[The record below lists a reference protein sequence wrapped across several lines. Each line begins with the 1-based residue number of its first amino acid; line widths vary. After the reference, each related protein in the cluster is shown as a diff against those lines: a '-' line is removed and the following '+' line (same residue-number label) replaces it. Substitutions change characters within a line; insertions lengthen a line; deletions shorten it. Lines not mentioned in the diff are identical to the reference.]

1 MRKLGNHV
9 VKTKRLLTSP
19 RLYCVQCSPLARVVC
34 IYNERSAVRGPLVA
48 TRAKLNSGL
57 RPAGVS
63 FTPLSAGQT
72 LTVLTPLFIRSR
84 ELLLSPRYFYQ
95 YPHGRDQHRFGRVPE
110 IIILFCARQKRVSP
124 FPLSR
129 RSALARKRPA
139 SGSAAPADAQC
150 DGSRVERARRTRPR
164 PRHPRRRRPDVPR
177 VPPGDGDAPE

>member
-1 MRKLGNHV
+1 MCVH
-9 VKTKRLLTSP
+9 LL
-19 RLYCVQCSPLARVVC
+19 VQCSPHTRVVC

-110 IIILFCARQKRVSP
+110 IIILFCARQKKSFSVSAFASVSTRP
-124 FPLSR
+124 KTSSLWFCGASR
-129 RSALARKRPA
+129 RSVRWK
-139 SGSAAPADAQC
+139 SC
-150 DGSRVERARRTRPR
+150 RTRPEDPAQTSSPATPSSR
-164 PRHPRRRRPDVPR
+164 CSASSTRRWRCS
-177 VPPGDGDAPE
+177 